1 MHVSKIQLGN
11 GYTTYESVAGNAN
24 ILKLLHPSLTFLRG
38 EGSWDLLEDT
48 LKSFALR
55 TVLRELATDEQVDG
69 VALVR
74 SLGTLLPLDAENTL
88 MEAHPPVVGLITGKS
103 SAMNSGLLASTETNN
118 LAIVCVAHRVA
129 LGVLKSNGGNGQ
141 IASGA
146 LWERSSVLRSDDC
159 AEVLGGDL
167 DIVAVLLEVDAV
179 DGAGLGSRR
188 VVFGVDL
195 KNKVSATLLLLED
208 LKSGILVAR
217 SNNTIGDLLGDDTR
231 SRNVNNIAES
241 DHIAKAAHAIGSPG
255 TSIGLSEARLINTLD
270 VMDKVDLLLVL
281 GKGQADGSTSGRDV
295 LEAGSSRLAKSLL
308 EFLDQRPGVKGVEEV
323 DIAG

>member
-1 MHVSKIQLGN
+1 MHVSNIQSAD
-11 GYTTYESVAGNAN
+11 GYTTYEGVAGNAD

-48 LKSFALR
+48 LKGFALR
-55 TVLRELATDEQVDG
+55 AVLGELATDEQVDG

-88 MEAHPPVVGLITGKS
+88 MESHPPVVGLVTGES
-103 SAMNSGLLASTETNN
+103 SAMNSGLLASTEANN
-118 LAIVCVAHRVA
+118 LAIICVAHGVA
-129 LGVLKSNGGNGQ
+129 LSVLKSNGGNGQ
-141 IASGA
+141 IASRA
-146 LWERSSVLRSDDC
+146 LWERSSVFRGYDC

-167 DIVAVLLEVDAV
+167 DIVAVLLEVNAV

-195 KNKVSATLLLLED
+195 KNKISATLLLLED

-217 SNNTIGDLLGDDTR
+217 SNNTIGDLLGDDAG

-241 DHIAKAAHAIGSPG
+241 DHIAKAAHAIGSSS
-255 TSIGLSEARLINTLD
+255 TSVSLGEARLINTLD

-281 GKGQADGSTSGRDV
+281 GEGQADGSTGGRDV

-308 EFLDQRPGVKGVEEV
+308 ELLDQRPGVKGVEEIN
-323 DIAG
+323 IAG